1 MNKRIVIQTL
11 DGLRKIIGQV
21 SVEENVTYLD
31 HLDNCDLGG
40 RVGTVALVKI
50 APKYVMYQEKE

>member
-21 SVEENVTYLD
+21 DDSVTFLD

-40 RVGTVALVKI
+40 RTGTVALVRI
-50 APKYVMYQEKE
+50 QPKYALYKEKE